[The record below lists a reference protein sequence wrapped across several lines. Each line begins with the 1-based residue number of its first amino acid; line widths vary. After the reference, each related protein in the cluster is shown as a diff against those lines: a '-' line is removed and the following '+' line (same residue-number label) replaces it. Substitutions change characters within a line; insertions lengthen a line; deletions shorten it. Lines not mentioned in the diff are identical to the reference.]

1 MENAILVL
9 YGDGGISHTSIKHPP
24 SPRGFF
30 LGRRFLGH
38 RFLGRRFLGHCFLG
52 RRFLG
57 RRFLGRRFP
66 GHRFLGR
73 RFLGHRFLGRCFL
86 GHRFLG
92 LRSSFSR
99 SSFSR
104 HPTLASETTAQDV
117 ETRRRRESQLPTGKA
132 NYKDL

>member
-38 RFLGRRFLGHCFLG
+38 RFLGH
-52 RRFLG
+52 
-57 RRFLGRRFP
+57 RFLGRRFP

-73 RFLGHRFLGRCFL
+73 RFLGHRFLGRRFPGHRFL
-86 GHRFLG
+86 GRCFLG